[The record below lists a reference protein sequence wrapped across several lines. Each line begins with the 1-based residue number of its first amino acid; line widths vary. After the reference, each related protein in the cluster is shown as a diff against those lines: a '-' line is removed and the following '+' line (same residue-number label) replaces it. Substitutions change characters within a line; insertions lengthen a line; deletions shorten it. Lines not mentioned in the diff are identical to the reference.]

1 MSLTKA
7 TNSMIQGAPANVLD
21 YGADPTG
28 ATDSTAAIQAALNS
42 GAMKVIFPHGEYL
55 CDGSLTLP
63 AWVELEG
70 MGFPLGIGV
79 GSSSTPVLITST
91 LTSGTF
97 ITASSVPV
105 IKNIYFKGA
114 GSFDETTHAF
124 TGSTAVC
131 IQTGGNI
138 VIDHCCFA
146 LWYKAIQFAGN
157 YYLRFDNIEF
167 NRCDTGYTS
176 TGGTPYNV
184 TINSPVSRLT
194 RLFYYGSGSDRNIKV
209 IGGSVE
215 SYSSVASNFAEISFF
230 GTYFE
235 TDSVRAGCFAIDPNG
250 NGKGVTLVGCL
261 IYLNYT
267 ARFVNMSGRTGCQL
281 TSVGNVFAGNAPSPS
296 IIFYLP
302 DTGDVSIS
310 GTRIQSG
317 QPADATL
324 VQNVTA
330 ARQYNVQ
337 FPTIE
342 SGNTLETFS
351 GIQTVGGRGIVMT
364 LLTAEPSNK
373 VTGMLVSCD
382 GTSWDPLSKAYG
394 RPYWVVWQGDRWYAA
409 GG

>member
-7 TNSMIQGAPANVLD
+7 TNSMIKGAPANVLD

-28 ATDSTAAIQAALNS
+28 ATDSTAAIQSALDS
-42 GAMKVIFPHGEYL
+42 GAMKVVFPHGEYL
-55 CDGSLTLP
+55 CDGELTLP

-79 GSSSTPVLITST
+79 GSSSTPVLIRST
-91 LTSGTF
+91 ITSGTF

-124 TGSTAVC
+124 TGSTAIC
-131 IQTGGNI
+131 IQTGGNV

-146 LWYKAIQFAGN
+146 LWARAIQCAGN
-157 YYLRFDNIEF
+157 YYLRFDNVEF
-167 NRCDTGYTS
+167 NRCDIGYYAN
-176 TGGTPYNV
+176 GGVPYNV
-184 TINSPVSRLT
+184 SINNPVSRLT
-194 RLFYYGSGSDRNIKV
+194 RIFFYGKGARNVKV
-209 IGGSVE
+209 IGGSIE
-215 SYSSVASNFAEISFF
+215 GYSSAATQFSDISFF

-235 TDSVRAGCFAIDPNG
+235 TDSVRAGCFAIDPG
-250 NGKGVTLVGCL
+250 GQYTSVTLVGCL

-267 ARFVNMSGRTGCQL
+267 ARFVNMSGYAECQL
-281 TSVGNVFAGNAPSPS
+281 TAIGNAFGGTAPSS
-296 IIFYLP
+296 SQVFYLP
-302 DTGDVSIS
+302 NSGDVSIS
-310 GTRIQSG
+310 GNRVNTG
-317 QPADATL
+317 QPSSATF
-324 VQNVTA
+324 VNNATA
-330 ARQYNVQ
+330 ARQFYIQ

-351 GIQTVGGRGIVMT
+351 NIQTMGQRGIVMT
-364 LLTAEPSNK
+364 TLTAAPSNK
-373 VTGMLVSCD
+373 VTGMLVCCD

-394 RPYWVVWQGDRWYAA
+394 RPYWVVWQGDRWYPA